1 MTSKLSRSST
11 PDDFVVTGSPP
22 VSATASRRPR
32 AEALQRAWLSWL
44 SIQARKAE
52 GRTDLEKQKLFSLK
66 SITGIYNQL
75 LFVTVHIHFDSH

>member
-44 SIQARKAE
+44 SIQRRRRKKAE
-52 GRTDLEKQKLFSLK
+52 VARRVVKVVRDAKP
-66 SITGIYNQL
+66 
-75 LFVTVHIHFDSH
+75 